1 MDRLSIILTLMTGA
15 VLTGGLVIAA
25 FSLGWY
31 GWPAVIGAAVIGFGA
46 SWPSAYLIS
55 RRIKRQDPGWDETR
69 VDRVDGKVPDPDA
82 PEV

>member
-1 MDRLSIILTLMTGA
+1 MTGA

-31 GWPAVIGAAVIGFGA
+31 GWPAVIGAAVIEFGA